1 MKKEYSSFKEVD
13 TRLKILKLQ
22 REIDQESLKLHYY
35 HAKTDLAPLNLI
47 KSVGT
52 NIGTNNTWKNLLL
65 AYFAKKVV
73 GLIRKRRQS

>member
-1 MKKEYSSFKEVD
+1 MKKEYRSFKEVD

-35 HAKTDLAPLNLI
+35 RVKTDLTPLNLI

-52 NIGTNNTWKNLLL
+52 NIGPSGAWKNLLV
-65 AYFAKKVV
+65 AYFAKKVL
-73 GLIRKRRQS
+73 GFIRKMRQ